1 MGPTRVEWNDQAW
14 SELVDG
20 PIAEHAGELG
30 DDVAAGARRRVRTK
44 TGRLHGSIRVERRVE
59 AGDDGVAADV
69 SADAENNG
77 FPYAVALEAPAV
89 QLHRAYPFLTPA
101 LEEIDG

>member
-1 MGPTRVEWNDQAW
+1 MGPTRVEWHDRVW
-14 SELVDG
+14 DELVDG
-20 PIAEHAGELG
+20 PIADHMEDIGE
-30 DDVAAGARRRVRTK
+30 DVATRAERRVRRR
-44 TGRLHGSIRVERRVE
+44 TGYLASTIRVEQAVE
-59 AGDDGVAADV
+59 ADSAAADV